1 MSKDTVASTETATET
16 TDVLIV
22 GAGPTGLALATDL
35 ARRGTRALLVER
47 SDGLFPGSRG
57 KGLQPRTQEVL
68 YDLGVLEEI
77 HAAGTEYPRMRIW
90 EGAEP
95 GDEWVMMQ
103 RSEQTEGVPFAN
115 AWLIPQSRTQAIL
128 YARLRELGGGV
139 RFGAALTGLTQDA
152 AGVTATFGDGSA
164 VRARYAVAADGGRST
179 VRGLLGVGMTGET
192 VDPKPMLVAD
202 VRVTDDA
209 PIPDT
214 HWHVWPKA
222 PEGGVAFCPLP
233 MAEDKGRVYQLA
245 AQYADESAV
254 PDTSP
259 EAVTKLLA
267 TRTALSEEHV
277 AEVLWAS
284 DFRARAALADRFRVG
299 RVFLAGDAAHVHS
312 PAGGQGLNTS
322 VQDAYNLGWKLAAVL
337 SGAPAQLL
345 DTYEEE
351 RIPVAAGILGIST
364 RIHRAGAADQHTQR
378 GDEVRQLG
386 IGYRESTL
394 TRETRPGLADDALRA
409 GDRAPD
415 GRRGGVRLFDA
426 FRGPHWT
433 LLTVDTDA
441 ELPPLKS
448 NLSDLSDLSD
458 FIHTTRIPA
467 YEAYGRGVFLIR
479 PDGYVAWAGETTE
492 GVEQYLAESG
502 VR

>member
-1 MSKDTVASTETATET
+1 
-16 TDVLIV
+16 
-22 GAGPTGLALATDL
+22 
-35 ARRGTRALLVER
+35 
-47 SDGLFPGSRG
+47 
-57 KGLQPRTQEVL
+57 
-68 YDLGVLEEI
+68 
-77 HAAGTEYPRMRIW
+77 
-90 EGAEP
+90 
-95 GDEWVMMQ
+95 
-103 RSEQTEGVPFAN
+103 
-115 AWLIPQSRTQAIL
+115 
-128 YARLRELGGGV
+128 
-139 RFGAALTGLTQDA
+139 
-152 AGVTATFGDGSA
+152 
-164 VRARYAVAADGGRST
+164 
-179 VRGLLGVGMTGET
+179 MTGET

-337 SGAPAQLL
+337 SGAP
-345 DTYEEE
+345 
-351 RIPVAAGILGIST
+351 LGSWT
-364 RIHRAGAADQHTQR
+364 RTRR
-378 GDEVRQLG
+378 S
-386 IGYRESTL
+386 GYRSRRASSASAPAST
-394 TRETRPGLADDALRA
+394 G
-409 GDRAPD
+409 RAPRTNTRSAATRC
-415 GRRGGVRLFDA
+415 GNWASATGSRR
-426 FRGPHWT
+426 
-433 LLTVDTDA
+433 
-441 ELPPLKS
+441 
-448 NLSDLSDLSD
+448 
-458 FIHTTRIPA
+458 
-467 YEAYGRGVFLIR
+467 
-479 PDGYVAWAGETTE
+479 
-492 GVEQYLAESG
+492 
-502 VR
+502 